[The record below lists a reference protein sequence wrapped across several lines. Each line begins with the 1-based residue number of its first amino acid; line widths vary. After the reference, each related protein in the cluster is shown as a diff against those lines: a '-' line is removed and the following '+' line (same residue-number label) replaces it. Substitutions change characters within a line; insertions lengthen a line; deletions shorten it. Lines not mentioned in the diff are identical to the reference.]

1 MSGAHPEGD
10 RLTPRTGPA
19 KWIVWFFIFASLTA
33 GLGFGVKI
41 YEFAE
46 DLLADQ
52 GIGFAGAHLVTYAF
66 VAVGFLLLLAG
77 TFLRGHY
84 ADIEKAKF
92 DMLERELAHDAHDA
106 HVRSGRLGHA
116 HRG

>member
-1 MSGAHPEGD
+1 MSAAIIASAFTLGLLGASHCVSMCSG
-10 RLTPRTGPA
+10 
-19 KWIVWFFIFASLTA
+19 FASLTA

-66 VAVGFLLLLAG
+66 VAIGFLLLLAG

-106 HVRSGRLGHA
+106 HARSGRLGHA